1 MRAQSPIRITPGL
14 TVASLLAVW
23 ALGVAC
29 GQHPPQGG
37 SDVAL
42 RLGDDEVPYRRFEG
56 YLERNL
62 GTADSSGDVPAPAV
76 LSRLFDRFVDE
87 ELLVR
92 MAVGAGFDESAL
104 DADDQRPSI
113 TFLLERALGR
123 EDIAPEAIETFYNEN
138 LETYARPEQAHVWQ
152 ILVSRRALAEEAHRA
167 IADGEPFQTT
177 VRRLEG
183 DPDANF
189 CGDQG
194 FLTYDDLP
202 PSLAEA
208 IFALAPG
215 EISDVLETDFGFY
228 LFWVQAR
235 RPAETRP
242 LDSVAEEIRD
252 NLLRGR
258 LIELEAELIQEARAR
273 YTVRVFAANLPF
285 DYQGSY
291 AANG

>member
-1 MRAQSPIRITPGL
+1 MRPPNRSWTAPGAAS
-14 TVASLLAVW
+14 ASLILMLAV
-23 ALGVAC
+23 AIAC

-62 GTADSSGDVPAPAV
+62 GTTESSGDVPAPAV
-76 LSRLFDRFVDE
+76 LSGLFDRFVDE

-104 DADDQRPSI
+104 TADDQRPSI

-123 EDIAPEAIETFYNEN
+123 EDIAPEAIEAFYHGNI
-138 LETYARPEQAHVWQ
+138 ETYARPEQAHVWQ
-152 ILVSRRALAEEAHRA
+152 ILVSRRALAEEARRA
-167 IADGEPFQTT
+167 ISDGESFQSA

-194 FLTYDDLP
+194 FLTNDDLP
-202 PSLAEA
+202 PSLADA

-215 EISDVLETDFGFY
+215 ETSDVLETDFGFY
-228 LFWVQAR
+228 LFWVQER
-235 RPAETRP
+235 TPAATRP
-242 LDSVAEEIRD
+242 LTSVAEEIRD

-258 LIELEAELIQEARAR
+258 LIELEAELIQEAQAR
-273 YTVRVFAANLPF
+273 YTVRIFAANLPF

>member
-1 MRAQSPIRITPGL
+1 MISHSNIPCAAPVGL
-14 TVASLLAVW
+14 LLLA
-23 ALGVAC
+23 ALAFGC

-42 RLGDDEVPYRRFEG
+42 RLGEDEVPYRRFER

-62 GTADSSGDVPAPAV
+62 GTGDTSADVPAPAV

-92 MAVGAGFDESAL
+92 MAVSAGFDESAL
-104 DADDQRPSI
+104 AADDQRPSI

-123 EDIAPEAIETFYNEN
+123 EDVTPQAIGAFYEQNIKN
-138 LETYARPEQAHVWQ
+138 YDRPEQAHVWQ
-152 ILVSRRALAEEAHRA
+152 ILVARRALAEEALRT
-167 IADGEPFQTT
+167 ISDGESFQAA

-183 DPDANF
+183 DPDADF

-194 FLTYDDLP
+194 FLTYEDLP
-202 PSLAEA
+202 PSLADT

-215 EISDVLETDFGFY
+215 ETSDVLETDFGFY
-228 LFWVQAR
+228 LFWVEER
-235 RPAETRP
+235 TPAATRS
-242 LDSVAEEIRD
+242 LESVTIEIRD

-258 LIELEAELIQEARAR
+258 LIELEAELIREARAR
-273 YTVRVFAANLPF
+273 YNVRVFAANLPF
-285 DYQGSY
+285 DYRGSY